1 MMIIQDHVLKGGML
15 LEGRKRKKEKS
26 EYEKEMLKALN
37 TSYDHTSKEYIEPLA
52 DFVLGEERR

>member
-1 MMIIQDHVLKGGML
+1 MMKVFAAMV
-15 LEGRKRKKEKS
+15 KRKKEKS